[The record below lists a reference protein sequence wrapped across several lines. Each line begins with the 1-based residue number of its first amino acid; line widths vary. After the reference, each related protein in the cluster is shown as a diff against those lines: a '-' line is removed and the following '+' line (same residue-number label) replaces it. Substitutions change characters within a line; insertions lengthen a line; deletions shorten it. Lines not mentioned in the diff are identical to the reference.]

1 MLYIL
6 KEMLKLFTSRR
17 EKVMLAVLV
26 IMSFICAFLDLIGI
40 GALVPLVMVLVDPA
54 SFAKA
59 GLLKDF
65 FGWLPAYS
73 KSDILLYTAIILPVV
88 FLLKNGVILLNV
100 AIQQRFAFTKLWSL
114 QKLLFK
120 LYLYAP
126 YSFHLQRNSSHLIRN
141 LQMIDSIILGVVIPA
156 IVMLSELLV
165 VALLSLFMLW
175 INPHFFIFI
184 AAVMAGLMLI
194 FYVLVKR
201 RMHMLGLREMENKA
215 RGILHIN
222 QGLGSIKE
230 AIISGKEDYFIHEF
244 SRYQKNIADASFEK
258 QIYIR
263 GSSVFIETIS
273 IFTVSLMILLALFFG
288 FQPEIILSSL
298 SIFALV
304 AVRLM
309 PSFNRICTQVSML
322 RNSAPCLH
330 EVLADIRNG
339 GRIIRPQFSTN
350 ITEIKF
356 ISKINLNEVS
366 FRYDNA
372 ERNVLDA
379 ISLEIPRN
387 SMVGF
392 AGTSGT
398 GKTTLIDLILGLQEP
413 TSGSITIDGV
423 DIRKNING
431 WQRKL
436 GYIPQNI
443 YICDDSIKKNIA
455 FGVEEDKIDID
466 RLAEVIKMAQLDNFI
481 EQLPK
486 GADTIVG
493 EHGAR
498 ISGGERQ
505 RIGIARALYHQP
517 EILIMDEATA
527 SLDNLT
533 ERAFMDA
540 VNAIS
545 GKITII
551 IIAHRLTTLRNCNL
565 IYFMQKGLVACGKFE
580 ELLATNSDFRNM
592 AGEKSEILNEN
603 TNVN

>member
-40 GALVPLVMVLVDPA
+40 GVFVPLIIVLFSP
-54 SFAKA
+54 SELTHA
-59 GLLKDF
+59 GMLKTF
-65 FGWLPAYS
+65 FGFLRGCS
-73 KSDILLYTAIILPVV
+73 KTDILIYASIILPLV
-88 FLLKNGVILLNV
+88 FIAKNSIIMLNV
-100 AIQQRFAFTKLWSL
+100 AIQQRFAFLKMWNM
-114 QKLLFK
+114 QEKLFK

-126 YSFHLQRNSSHLIRN
+126 YSFHLRRNSSHLMRN
-141 LQMIDSIILGVVIPA
+141 LQMIDSITLGVVTPA
-156 IVMLSELLV
+156 IIIVSELMVLAV
-165 VALLSLFMLW
+165 LSVFVFW
-175 INPHFFIFI
+175 FNPKFFLFI
-184 AAVMAGLMLI
+184 AIAMGGFTLI
-194 FYVLVKR
+194 FYMLIKR
-201 RMHMLGLREMENKA
+201 RMHTLGLRKMENKEQA
-215 RGILHIN
+215 ILHIN

-230 AIISGKEDYFIHEF
+230 AIISGKEDYFLHEF
-244 SRYQKNIADASFEK
+244 STKQKNVALISFEEHVYIRASN
-258 QIYIR
+258 IYI
-263 GSSVFIETIS
+263 ETVMIV
-273 IFTVSLMILLALFFG
+273 TVSAMIILAL
-288 FQPEIILSSL
+288 IIGLQAELILTSL
-298 SIFALV
+298 SIFAIV
-304 AVRLM
+304 AVRM
-309 PSFNRICTQVSML
+309 IPSANRISTQVSML
-322 RNSAPCLH
+322 RNGAPALH
-330 EVLADIRNG
+330 EILADIKYGTEVMRSAASCDAPE
-339 GRIIRPQFSTN
+339 IQFNS
-350 ITEIKF
+350 EI
-356 ISKINLNEVS
+356 SLNSVTFCYEKAEV
-366 FRYDNA
+366 
-372 ERNVLDA
+372 NVLNN
-379 ISLEIPRN
+379 ISLKIKKN

-392 AGTSGT
+392 AGTSGS
-398 GKTTLIDLILGLQEP
+398 GKTTLIDLILGLLEP
-413 TSGSITIDGV
+413 GSGSITVDGV

-455 FGVEEDKIDID
+455 FGVEEDKIDIA

-481 EQLPK
+481 EQLPQ
-486 GADTIVG
+486 GADTVVG

-551 IIAHRLTTLRNCNL
+551 IIAHRLTTLQGCDM
-565 IYFMQKGLVACGKFE
+565 IHFMQNNTIDSGSFKQ
-580 ELLATNSDFRNM
+580 LLQKNAMFRQMSGND
-592 AGEKSEILNEN
+592 KTDIQP
-603 TNVN
+603 